1 MPILHHPSSN
11 IHLPSSIYTIGHS
24 NHTIEAFIALLRRHE
39 ITLVVDV
46 RSQPYSRWSH
56 QFNREILARDLQD
69 AGVAYQFMGDALGG
83 RPADSSLY
91 DPDQEL
97 PDYQRVEQTPA
108 YQAGID
114 QLLDLA
120 APPFPPKL
128 GGLRGVA
135 VMCSEGDHRRCH
147 RHLLITQT
155 LLGRGV
161 RVLHIQPDGATVEG
175 EPVLQQLS
183 LFE

>member
-1 MPILHHPSSN
+1 MPKHLL
-11 IHLPSSIYTIGHS
+11 IHTLGHS
-24 NHTIEAFIALLRRHE
+24 NHTTAAFVDLLRRHG

-46 RSQPYSRWSH
+46 RSQPYSRWAP
-56 QFNREILARDLQD
+56 QFNRETLARDLQD
-69 AGVAYQFMGDALGG
+69 AGLAYRFMGDALGG
-83 RPADSSLY
+83 RPADPALY
-91 DPDQEL
+91 DSGQER
-97 PDYQRVEQTPA
+97 PDYQRVEQTSA

-120 APPFPPKL
+120 
-128 GGLRGVA
+128 GIEQVA

-161 RVLHIQPDGATVEG
+161 RVLHIQPDGTTVEAEL
-175 EPVLQQLS
+175 EPRQLS
-183 LFE
+183 LFG

>member
-1 MPILHHPSSN
+1 MPKHPL
-11 IHLPSSIYTIGHS
+11 IHTIGHS
-24 NHTIEAFIALLRRHE
+24 NHTTEAFVELLHRHGIA
-39 ITLVVDV
+39 LVVDV
-46 RSQPYSRWSH
+46 RSQPYSRWAH
-56 QFNREILARDLQD
+56 QFNRETLAHDLQD
-69 AGVAYQFMGDALGG
+69 AGIAYRFMGDALGG
-83 RPADSSLY
+83 RPADPALY
-91 DPDQEL
+91 DLGQER
-97 PDYQRVEQTPA
+97 PDYQRVERTPA

-161 RVLHIQPDGATVEG
+161 RVLHIQPDGTTVEG
-175 EPVLQQLS
+175 QPVPQQLS
-183 LFE
+183 LFA

>member
-1 MPILHHPSSN
+1 VGEMNLV
-11 IHLPSSIYTIGHS
+11 IHTVGHS
-24 NHTIEAFIALLRRHE
+24 DHTAEDFVDLLRRHG

-46 RSQPYSRWSH
+46 RSQPYSRWAH
-56 QFNREILARDLQD
+56 QFNRETLARDLQD
-69 AGVAYQFMGDALGG
+69 AGIAYRFMGDALGG
-83 RPADSSLY
+83 RPVNPTLY
-91 DPDQEL
+91 DPDQER
-97 PDYQRVEQTPA
+97 PDYQRLEQTPA

-120 APPFPPKL
+120 RAE
-128 GGLRGVA
+128 RVA

-161 RVLHIQPDGATVEG
+161 RVLHIQPDGTTVEG
-175 EPVLQQLS
+175 ERIPQQLS
-183 LFE
+183 LFA

>member
-1 MPILHHPSSN
+1 MAGEMNLL
-11 IHLPSSIYTIGHS
+11 IHTIGHS
-24 NHTIEAFIALLRRHE
+24 NHTTAAFVDLLSRHE

-46 RSQPYSRWSH
+46 RSQPYSRWAH
-56 QFNREILARDLQD
+56 QFNRETLARDLQD
-69 AGVAYQFMGDALGG
+69 AGIAYQFMGDALGG
-83 RPADSSLY
+83 RPADPTLY
-91 DPDQEL
+91 DPDQER
-97 PDYQRVEQTPA
+97 PDYQRVEQTPV

-120 APPFPPKL
+120 RPPFPPKL

-175 EPVLQQLS
+175 ERIAQQLS
-183 LFE
+183 LF